1 MMRTVLILG
10 LMLLAVIFAVQNA
23 EVVSVDFLFWK
34 LNASLAVLAAVS
46 ITVGVL
52 LGVLI
57 VVPRI
62 YRMRADQRRLRA
74 QLAELDPSVASQ
86 SVKPGF
92 QAPGAAARE

>member
-1 MMRTVLILG
+1 MRTVFILG

-23 EVVSVDFLFWK
+23 DVVSIDFMFWK
-34 LNASLAVLAAVS
+34 LNASLAVLAAVC

-74 QLAELDPSVASQ
+74 QLAELDPSLAPR
-86 SVKPGF
+86 PGKANVH
-92 QAPGAAARE
+92 APGAAARE

>member
-1 MMRTVLILG
+1 MRTVLILG

-23 EVVSVDFLFWK
+23 EVVSVDFLFWN
-34 LNASLAVLAAVS
+34 LNASLAVLAALC
-46 ITVGVL
+46 ITAGVL

-74 QLAELDPSVASQ
+74 QLAELEPSVASQ
-86 SVKPGF
+86 SAKARF

>member
-1 MMRTVLILG
+1 MRTVFILG

-23 EVVSVDFLFWK
+23 DVVSVDFMFWK
-34 LNASLAVLAAVS
+34 LNASLAVLAAVC

-74 QLAELDPSVASQ
+74 QLAEFEPSVASQ
-86 SVKPGF
+86 SVKPKF
-92 QAPGAAARE
+92 QAPGAASRE

>member
-1 MMRTVLILG
+1 MRTVFILG

-23 EVVSVDFLFWK
+23 DVVSVDFMFWK
-34 LNASLAVLAAVS
+34 LNASLAVLAAVC

-74 QLAELDPSVASQ
+74 QLAELDPAVASQ
-86 SVKPGF
+86 SVKPRF

>member
-1 MMRTVLILG
+1 MRTALILG

-23 EVVSVDFLFWK
+23 DAVTVDFLFWK
-34 LNASLAVLAAVS
+34 LNASLAVLAAVC

-57 VVPRI
+57 VLPRI

-74 QLAELDPSVASQ
+74 QLAELDPSVAAPAGKAS
-86 SVKPGF
+86 F

>member
-1 MMRTVLILG
+1 MRTVLIIG
-10 LMLLAVIFAVQNA
+10 LMLVAVTFAVQNA
-23 EVVSVDFLFWK
+23 DVVTVDFLFWK
-34 LNASLAVLAAVS
+34 LDASLAILAALC

-74 QLAELDPSVASQ
+74 QLAEFEPSVN
-86 SVKPGF
+86 P
-92 QAPGAAARE
+92 PPNPHR

>member
-1 MMRTVLILG
+1 MRTVFILG

-23 EVVSVDFLFWK
+23 DVVSVDFLFWK
-34 LNASLAVLAAVS
+34 LNASLAVLAAVC

-86 SVKPGF
+86 SGKARF

>member
-1 MMRTVLILG
+1 MRTVFILS

-23 EVVSVDFLFWK
+23 DVVSVDFLFWK
-34 LNASLAVLAAVS
+34 LNASLAVLAAVC

-62 YRMRADQRRLRA
+62 
-74 QLAELDPSVASQ
+74 
-86 SVKPGF
+86 
-92 QAPGAAARE
+92 

>member
-1 MMRTVLILG
+1 MRTVFILG

-34 LNASLAVLAAVS
+34 LNASLAVLAAVC

-74 QLAELDPSVASQ
+74 QLADLDPSLAPQ
-86 SVKPGF
+86 SRKARF
-92 QAPGAAARE
+92 QASDVAARE

>member
-1 MMRTVLILG
+1 MRTVLILG

-23 EVVSVDFLFWK
+23 DVVTVDFLFWK
-34 LNASLAVLAAVS
+34 LNASLAVLAVVC

-57 VVPRI
+57 VVPKI

-74 QLAELDPSVASQ
+74 QLAELDPVVAPQ
-86 SVKPGF
+86 SAKSGF